1 MDFSIKKYNQLIS
14 ALQSQG
20 YFFQTFENFLEKP
33 EKKAIILRHDVDLK
47 PEKSLKFAKVL
58 LEKGIKGT
66 FYFRTTPCSWDV
78 EIMKSIAFL
87 GHEVGYHYEC
97 LDFIANE
104 NKSLTKDDLLKLALK
119 DFEKNLKKFHDVCE
133 IKTISMHGRAFSKWD
148 NRLLWKEF
156 NYRDYDIIGEP
167 YFDIDFSK
175 VLYLT
180 DSDRKWNSKTRIFD
194 KEFNTDKKNKSFNS
208 TNEIIKAAK
217 EGRLPDKIMMTFHP
231 QRWHDSVIPWMK
243 ELVMQSA
250 KNQVKRVLLRMRD

>member
-1 MDFSIKKYNQLIS
+1 
-14 ALQSQG
+14 
-20 YFFQTFENFLEKP
+20 
-33 EKKAIILRHDVDLK
+33 
-47 PEKSLKFAKVL
+47 
-58 LEKGIKGT
+58 
-66 FYFRTTPCSWDV
+66 
-78 EIMKSIAFL
+78 
-87 GHEVGYHYEC
+87 
-97 LDFIANE
+97 
-104 NKSLTKDDLLKLALK
+104 
-119 DFEKNLKKFHDVCE
+119 
-133 IKTISMHGRAFSKWD
+133 MHGRAFSKWD